1 MNSAVNVTRWEIS
14 QKSIERESGFP
25 FSLGSLDVKTSE
37 QPFPF
42 PIFFSVR
49 FGIIKTS
56 RQLSE
61 FSFNG
66 KFSH

>member
-1 MNSAVNVTRWEIS
+1 MNSAVNVTRWKIS

-42 PIFFSVR
+42 PIFF
-49 FGIIKTS
+49 
-56 RQLSE
+56 L
-61 FSFNG
+61 
-66 KFSH
+66 